1 MKTRANKFLKTLM
14 KVFGLV
20 FVLIL
25 IAGVIGLSAGY
36 IIRTRE
42 VKRLKNLY
50 KSAES
55 NLNQDLE
62 ENQTT
67 IENLEKSFQDMK
79 SENEDLKKKV
89 SDYEE
94 ELKKQE
100 VEGFGKITGEILPF
114 IVGDENFNQ
123 YQIVCA
129 ENVNNNKVRFCLTV
143 QASKKQF
150 SLNVPKGSYYV
161 FANIDTTNDS
171 LKGYKAYYTEYIKC
185 TEEKDPSECN
195 ASDLTKP
202 VEIKIE
208 ASKTVS
214 DVDPIDWKKS

>member
-1 MKTRANKFLKTLM
+1 MKTRANKFLKTLF

-25 IAGVIGLSAGY
+25 IAAVVGLSVGY
-36 IIRTRE
+36 IVRTRE
-42 VKRLKNLY
+42 VSRLKNLY
-50 KSAES
+50 KTAES
-55 NLNQDLE
+55 NLNEDLE

-67 IENLEKSFQDMK
+67 IESLEKSFQNMK
-79 SENEDLKKKV
+79 NENESLKKQV
-89 SDYEE
+89 SEYEE

-100 VEGFGKITGEILPF
+100 IEGFGKINGEILPF

-123 YQIVCA
+123 YQVVCA
-129 ENVNNNKVRFCLTV
+129 ESVNNNKVRFCLTV

-161 FANIDTTNDS
+161 FATIDTTNET

-195 ASDLTKP
+195 VADLTAP

-208 ASKTVS
+208 ASRTVGN
-214 DVDPIDWKKS
+214 VDPIDWKKS